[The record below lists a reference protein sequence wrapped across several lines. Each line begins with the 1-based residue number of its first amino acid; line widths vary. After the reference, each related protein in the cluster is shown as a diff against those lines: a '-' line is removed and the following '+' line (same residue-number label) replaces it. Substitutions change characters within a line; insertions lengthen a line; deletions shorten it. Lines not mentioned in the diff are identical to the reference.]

1 MLLTRF
7 SSLTRRYTH
16 QSLPVFTTSSPLS
29 LTLFSTLDS
38 PFKCPNDPEN
48 HSQQKH
54 PHIDEAHILNQLSDI
69 LPIRHSPVIRK
80 PNSSSDKGIETRAV
94 DGFLPPED
102 KFRGIFLQKIL
113 GKNAIETALTN
124 VGIEI
129 TPDILDKVVNRGN
142 LGGEAMVMFF
152 NWAVEQP
159 RMTRDVDSFHV
170 LIKALGRRK
179 CFEFMVDMLFDMR
192 KRGTNPNCDTLFIVM
207 DSFIRAR
214 RVSKAV
220 KMLDDLEDFGLKCD
234 TETFNVLLKC
244 LIRRSHVGTASSLV
258 NKMRGKIRFNSV
270 TYNSVI
276 SGWSRFGIVS
286 EVERTLEAM
295 VEDGLNPDSLTYSYI
310 LEGLG
315 RAGQIDGAVKIFR
328 ELEEGGCVLNAEVYN
343 AMISNFVVTDN
354 LDEGFKY
361 YEMMLRGD
369 YEPNLDTYVRLISAC
384 LKARRVADAIELFDE
399 MLGRGIIPSMGTVTS
414 FIEPLCG
421 YGPPHAAL
429 MIYKKARKVG
439 CRISLSCYKLLLM
452 RLSKFGKCNT
462 LMSIWNDMQES
473 GYSSDMQAYEC
484 IINAFCNI
492 GQLENAVAVI
502 EESLHRGFCPSR
514 LICSKLNNKL
524 LGLNKTEVAY
534 KLFLKI
540 KVARGNEKARICW
553 RAKGWHF

>member
-1 MLLTRF
+1 MPA
-7 SSLTRRYTH
+7 SSLTRRYAH
-16 QSLPVFTTSSPLS
+16 QSLPAFNSSSPLS
-29 LTLFSTLDS
+29 LTLFSTLHPPLNCS
-38 PFKCPNDPEN
+38 NDPEPEN
-48 HSQQKH
+48 HSQKH

-69 LPIRHSPVIRK
+69 LPIRHTPVIRK
-80 PNSSSDKGIETRAV
+80 PNSSSDKGIETPAV
-94 DGFLPPED
+94 DRFLPPED
-102 KFRGIFLQKIL
+102 KFRGIFLQKIR
-113 GKNAIETALTN
+113 GKNAVEAALTN
-124 VGIEI
+124 VGIEVN
-129 TPDILDKVVNRGN
+129 PDVLDKVVNRGN

-159 RMTRDVDSFHV
+159 RMTRDVDSYHV
-170 LIKALGRRK
+170 IIKALGRRK
-179 CFEFMVDMLFDMR
+179 CFEFMVDMLIDMR

-234 TETFNVLLKC
+234 TEVFNVLLKC
-244 LIRRSHVGTASSLV
+244 LVRRSHVGTAGSLV
-258 NKMRGKIRFNSV
+258 SKMRGKIPFNSV

-276 SGWSRFGIVS
+276 SGWSRIGLVS

-295 VEDGLNPDSLTYSYI
+295 VEDGLHPDSLTYSYI

-328 ELEEGGCVLNAEVYN
+328 ELEERGCVLNVEVYN
-343 AMISNFVVTDN
+343 AMISNFVAADN

-361 YEMMLRGD
+361 YELMLRGD
-369 YEPNLDTYVRLISAC
+369 CEPNLDTYVRIISAC

-399 MLGRGIIPSMGTVTS
+399 MLRHGIIPSMGTVTS

-473 GYSSDMQAYEC
+473 GFSSDMQVYEC

-492 GQLENAVAVI
+492 GQLENAVAVM
-502 EESLHRGFCPSR
+502 EESLRRGFCPSR